1 MTNRQLTLQ
10 ESLKLL
16 EIINLDRIKEED
28 LIHIRRKAQK
38 RWHPDTIAYTKPPPE
53 TVKRYERN
61 FALIDVAVAIVGAYL
76 KGNLHP
82 TTQSPKNYKT
92 THSVPP
98 EEIIRQNAS
107 TMQETLRS
115 HWNKIKKIRYKFYEE
130 TVILS
135 EGFRLKDLLKQD
147 LRDNVPVICIVSLLS
162 GAIFFLIIMTLL
174 AFLTDESPFVMSS
187 VYGIWG
193 IQALSCVVGFLPLSR
208 FWLPIKV
215 SNFIA
220 FFINLGI
227 FFQLGVAKLTP
238 RCGCLLMIAIPMLIT
253 IYLAYIVKWVV
264 LLPLYG
270 LSGFILGDHRI
281 GKIEKKKR
289 YYAGLADWY
298 IEELINGN
306 PGKFTAQQLF
316 DLSHLYSE
324 LKDVKYA

>member
-1 MTNRQLTLQ
+1 MANQQLSFQ
-10 ESLKLL
+10 EALKLL
-16 EIINLDRIKEED
+16 EITTLTGIKEGD

-38 RWHPDTIAYTKPPPE
+38 RWHPDTIAYTKPLAE

-61 FALIDVAVAIVGAYL
+61 FALIDVAIAIVRDHL

-92 THSVPP
+92 PPPTSP
-98 EEIIRQNAS
+98 EEIIRRNAS

-115 HWNKIKKIRYKFYEE
+115 HWNKIKKIRYKLYEE

-135 EGFRLKDLLKQD
+135 EGFCLKDLLMQD
-147 LRDNVPVICIVSLLS
+147 LRDNMPVICIVSLLS
-162 GAIFFLIIMTLL
+162 GAVFFLIIATIL
-174 AFLTDESPFVMSS
+174 AFFTDENLFVMSS
-187 VYGIWG
+187 IYGIWG

-227 FFQLGVAKLTP
+227 FFQLGILKLTP
-238 RCGCLLMIAIPMLIT
+238 RCGCLLAIAIPVLVI
-253 IYLAYIVKWVV
+253 IYLAQIIKWVI
-264 LLPLYG
+264 LFPLYG
-270 LSGFILGDHRI
+270 VSGLILGDYRI
-281 GKIEKKKR
+281 GRIQEKRR

-298 IEELINGN
+298 IEELINGI
-306 PGKFTAQQLF
+306 PGKFTTEQLF